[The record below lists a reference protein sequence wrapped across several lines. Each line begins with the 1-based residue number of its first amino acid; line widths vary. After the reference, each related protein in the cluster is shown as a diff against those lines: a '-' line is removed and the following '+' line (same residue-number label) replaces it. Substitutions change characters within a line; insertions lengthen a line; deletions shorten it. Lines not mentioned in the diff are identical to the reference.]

1 MFSMAKNSKRFSIII
16 PALEK
21 YIPLVRRYIIEVLT
35 AYEFRGSFL
44 YQMEIMID
52 ELCIK
57 IAKEMKK
64 HPPMVWL
71 DIKFEVGKNGFS
83 FDLLE
88 QRQELVE
95 FFDPQGEILE
105 EHGID
110 SPEIGLIERYSDCA
124 RLDLTKG
131 KISKVKMTR
140 SGKAD

>member
-1 MFSMAKNSKRFSIII
+1 MAKNSKRFSVVI

-21 YIPLVRRYIIEVLT
+21 YIPLVRKYIVDVLM
-35 AYEFRGSFL
+35 AYEFSGDFL

-57 IAKEMKK
+57 IAKEMKRR
-64 HPPMVWL
+64 PSMVWL

-83 FDLLE
+83 FDILE
-88 QRQELVE
+88 QREELVE
-95 FFDPQGEILE
+95 FFSEQGEVLE

-110 SPEIGLIERYSDCA
+110 SPEIGLIERYSDGA
-124 RLDLTKG
+124 RLDFIKG

-140 SGKAD
+140 VGKED